1 MLWLERIHVK
11 LPALVKQRY
20 GTELRNKTLASIK
33 PEISQA
39 LSSLLTEL
47 SSSEESS
54 RILRAQGFQKRRG
67 GGFQRNNYNND
78 RGASYAPRRP
88 DNYPRQQ
95 SKNKYCCLCRTA
107 NRAGYDTHYL

>member
-1 MLWLERIHVK
+1 MSPTLENIVVLLWLERIHVK

-47 SSSEESS
+47 SSNEESS
-54 RILRAQGFQKRRG
+54 RILRAQEFQRRG
-67 GGFQRNNYNND
+67 GDQRNNYNSTGFLREIGVFHKQYN
-78 RGASYAPRRP
+78 GG
-88 DNYPRQQ
+88 
-95 SKNKYCCLCRTA
+95 T
-107 NRAGYDTHYL
+107 